1 MTTTTKASES
11 TRCWKL
17 TASGQA
23 AVARYED
30 SEKGRETRRRNRRLY
45 KQRHAEQTR
54 EMRRIGMRVRHAVL
68 SGRLTKEPCLVCGSD
83 GVQAHHHNGYAPE
96 HELDVIWVCSRHHAD
111 AHGRVRKV
119 AA

>member
-30 SEKGRETRRRNRRLY
+30 S
-45 KQRHAEQTR
+45 